1 MGFFTSW
8 RTGLLW
14 EMQIQGK
21 KEKQTFHVKRK
32 RYVLKTYFEGTP
44 QVYKQL
50 KYVIAIR
57 GRKPCGKALDNDK

>member
-1 MGFFTSW
+1 MGNANTREKRETNISC
-8 RTGLLW
+8 
-14 EMQIQGK
+14 
-21 KEKQTFHVKRK
+21 KEKTVCSKDI
-32 RYVLKTYFEGTP
+32 FEGTP